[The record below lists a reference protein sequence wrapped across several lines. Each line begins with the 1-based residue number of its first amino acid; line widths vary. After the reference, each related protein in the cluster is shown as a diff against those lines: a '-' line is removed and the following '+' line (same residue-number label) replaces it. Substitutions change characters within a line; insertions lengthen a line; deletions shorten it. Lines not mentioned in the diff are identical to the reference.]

1 MFQISNT
8 GIHEIHQTKLSKQNE
23 KPSKN
28 HIKRPMNAFMVWSK
42 PQRKILAQEAPEMH
56 NSQLSKRLG
65 QLWKNLTGEQKK
77 PFIDEAKRLREE
89 HLKQHPNYKYR
100 PKKRGVLAFQYS
112 ENKYNSNSFN
122 ILAQS

>member
-1 MFQISNT
+1 MLPINNT
-8 GIHEIHQTKLSKQNE
+8 EICRIHHTKRSKQNE

-77 PFIDEAKRLREE
+77 PFI
-89 HLKQHPNYKYR
+89 
-100 PKKRGVLAFQYS
+100 
-112 ENKYNSNSFN
+112 
-122 ILAQS
+122 